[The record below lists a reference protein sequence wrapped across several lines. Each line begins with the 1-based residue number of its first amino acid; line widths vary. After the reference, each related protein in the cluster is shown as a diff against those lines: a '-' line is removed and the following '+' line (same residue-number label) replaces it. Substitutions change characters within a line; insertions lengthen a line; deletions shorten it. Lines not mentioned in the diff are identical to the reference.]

1 MRQILQQL
9 KQYKRDTFLC
19 IGLTTLEVVMEIL
32 LPFITAMLID
42 QGLEASNMPI
52 VYRYGILMVVMAF
65 LSLAFGALAG
75 KFAASA
81 STGLA
86 PIYGKRFMP
95 ISRHFPS
102 LTLISLVYPAW
113 LHG

>member
-75 KFAASA
+75 KF
-81 STGLA
+81 
-86 PIYGKRFMP
+86 MP

>member
-19 IGLTTLEVVMEIL
+19 IGLTTLEDVMEIL

-65 LSLAFGALAG
+65 LSLAFGAWQ
-75 KFAASA
+75 
-81 STGLA
+81 

-102 LTLISLVYPAW
+102 LTLISLVYLAW
-113 LHG
+113 LRG

>member
-75 KFAASA
+75 KCCQCVDRPGSQF
-81 STGLA
+81 TGSDLCQ
-86 PIYGKRFMP
+86 
-95 ISRHFPS
+95 
-102 LTLISLVYPAW
+102 YPDIF
-113 LHG
+113 LL